1 MKGLIY
7 REFYL
12 SRKPILLMLVT
23 YVLFVMMLSLV
34 IISTYAGNLADD
46 PEVGDMRA
54 YLNSEMYLYAGLIG
68 IIGAVYGHNDVIEKD
83 YKSRWQLYS
92 YTIPVNEKKIAASKF
107 IVRGI
112 LLLSGFVLAVLADVI
127 FSAAA
132 KEPLSFGHF
141 KNILIL
147 LFGYGAVCFFD
158 IPMMLKLKT
167 QMKNAAVGLAI
178 VTPLMAGFIYG
189 SYRFV
194 KFCSAEAKRLYPG
207 MDSDAAIKEV
217 AMPYIHKWRDA
228 LVWITPVAAVVAIVL
243 LYFMTVKELK
253 RRRY

>member
-1 MKGLIY
+1 
-7 REFYL
+7 
-12 SRKPILLMLVT
+12 MLVT
-23 YVLFVMMLSLV
+23 YILFVGMISLV
-34 IISTYAGNLADD
+34 IISTYKGNLANN

-54 YLNSEMYLYAGLIG
+54 YLNAEMYLYAGLVG

-107 IVRGI
+107 ITRGI
-112 LLLSGFVLAVLADVI
+112 LMISGFVLAVLADVI

-147 LFGYGAVCFFD
+147 LFGYGTVCFFD

-178 VTPLMAGFIYG
+178 VTPLMAGFVYG
-189 SYRFV
+189 SYRFL
-194 KFCSAEAKRLYPG
+194 KFCSARAKELYPH
-207 MDSDAAIKEV
+207 MESDAAIKEV
-217 AMPYIHKWRDA
+217 AMPYILKWRDA
-228 LVWITPVAAVVAIVL
+228 LLWIAPVVAAVTIVL